1 MSSAS
6 LPLGTQTLIF
16 SKLYYGALT
25 KSLEHLEVER
35 YYSVL
40 LLLHDRKKC
49 CQQHICNE
57 LMIDKTAM
65 VKVMDY
71 LSKSGC
77 IQKEVNPEDRREH
90 FISLSRK
97 GEKAAA
103 DIKKSVKRIEKELL
117 KGISDDYIKA
127 FHKVL
132 HQLSDQVKQM
142 PINDLFF
149 NYKRTK

>member
-1 MSSAS
+1 MSETD

-25 KSLEHLEVER
+25 KSLEHLDVER

-40 LLLHDRKKC
+40 LLLHPRKKF
-49 CQQHICNE
+49 CQQQICNE

-90 FISLSRK
+90 FISLSK
-97 GEKAAA
+97 QGEKAALE
-103 DIKKSVKRIEKELL
+103 IKKSVKLIEKKLL
-117 KGISDDYIKA
+117 KGIGTEEVQV

-132 HQLSDQVKQM
+132 HQLAENVNQM
-142 PINDLFF
+142 PLNDLFF